1 MPIEH
6 KFDSLDIAT
15 QELSRLGFSLDG
27 PFFKEKIYHVVPS
40 KITDDHPTMRNSRT
54 PRFVAFVN
62 SKGTLT
68 FDKPFDENSILMRYY
83 EILRALT
90 TKAAG

>member
-1 MPIEH
+1 MTIEH
-6 KFDSLDIAT
+6 DFGDIDTAIKALDS
-15 QELSRLGFSLDG
+15 LGFSFNG
-27 PFFKEKIYHVVPS
+27 PFIQGRYFVIPS
-40 KITDDHPTMRNSRT
+40 EMPDGYPTMRNSRT